1 MLCMLQLKSE
11 GLEVSFQKWLGWTVK
26 TLRWR
31 IENVTR
37 TLFRFGAGRL
47 VAGPAKL
54 GADWKR
60 VGQSYKQSLFN
71 AFSLNI
77 FYSPLNIFSSPP
89 LTITSCFVKQIIIIN
104 CLAFPYFQIFS
115 PKFVNSI
122 SPMSSP
128 PPAPPAD
135 MFILQSSDKLIS

>member
-1 MLCMLQLKSE
+1 MPMLCMLQLKSE

-26 TLRWR
+26 TLKWR
-31 IENVTR
+31 IENVAR

-77 FYSPLNIFSSPP
+77 FHSPLNIFNSP
-89 LTITSCFVKQIIIIN
+89 LDYYKLFRETDNHYQLS
-104 CLAFPYFQIFS
+104 
-115 PKFVNSI
+115 SI
-122 SPMSSP
+122 SL
-128 PPAPPAD
+128 
-135 MFILQSSDKLIS
+135 FSDF